1 MRFPLLEQVALPV
14 IFEDY
19 VAGQPHADGRRYLPL
34 LLLKL
39 QSGLQLGVI
48 DRHHYVD
55 TKLAGQSGV
64 ARLVFLLSNIQIQPP
79 DERRQGIVVAGGGL
93 MTVPEA
99 YGQVVAVPSW
109 EAQSGN
115 LPYDSLYTELL
126 LDVGDGVVGVRTSI
140 TAADLATA
148 IGKPQFEVGDWIHVS
163 RSRVDILGFEAV
175 SASTRQQ
182 PMR

>member
-1 MRFPLLEQVALPV
+1 MRFPMLERVALPV
-14 IFEDY
+14 VFEDY
-19 VAGQPHADGRRYLPL
+19 VPGQPHADGRRYLPL

-39 QSGLQLGVI
+39 RSGVQLGVV

-55 TKLAGQSGV
+55 TKLAGQAGV
-64 ARLVFLLSNIQIQPP
+64 ARLVFLLSNIQLQPR
-79 DERRQGIVVAGGGL
+79 EQRRQGIAVAGGAL

-140 TAADLATA
+140 TADDLATA
-148 IGKPQFEVGDWIHVS
+148 IGKSQFEIGDWIHVS
-163 RSRVDILGFEAV
+163 RSRVDILGFEATP
-175 SASTRQQ
+175 ASTAGQ
-182 PMR
+182 PTR